1 MRKILRFAAA
11 ALAVLTTLINVF
23 LFAYL
28 ISKEGKT
35 TSAHNCDSGKK
46 TQSSAWD
53 DLLPFFPELQ
63 HNSAH
68 DLDPVHL
75 SQPFEYKRKKLV
87 IGIPVA
93 ERKTDYIIETLTSLF
108 SNLGDNYRNEILF
121 ITMFA
126 TMEISSDFVRNK
138 SAEIRGKFADEIR
151 NGILQVI
158 GVPPVWYNINVDKI
172 PATFNDSSDRMYWRT
187 KQNIDYVYLMT
198 YSSGLGDYYMQ
209 LEDDVIAA
217 ADYARVIFNYIAFK
231 SRKPWFVM
239 EFSSMGF
246 IAKLFRCSDLKYMTH
261 AIALYY
267 RFKPVD
273 WILMDILQS
282 RYCSLDESKENCAK
296 TIRCYVINSG
306 TSQFQHVGKI
316 SSLTGKVQK
325 IYDHTFGTGKSE
337 GFRWNPFADVISSMP
352 TAKKYEAQVGYSR
365 NVGIWFTNV
374 TEGSFVSILFLQ
386 PINISGIMFLS
397 GVPPAIDDKF
407 GPETEVYAL
416 DTEGRRTSL
425 GRFSLNG
432 DFLYRSDGTFVEEL
446 RIEVTETLP
455 HWVILD
461 HIRIDTN
468 PECLS
473 LIN

>member
-1 MRKILRFAAA
+1 
-11 ALAVLTTLINVF
+11 
-23 LFAYL
+23 
-28 ISKEGKT
+28 
-35 TSAHNCDSGKK
+35 
-46 TQSSAWD
+46 
-53 DLLPFFPELQ
+53 
-63 HNSAH
+63 
-68 DLDPVHL
+68 
-75 SQPFEYKRKKLV
+75 
-87 IGIPVA
+87 
-93 ERKTDYIIETLTSLF
+93 
-108 SNLGDNYRNEILF
+108 
-121 ITMFA
+121 
-126 TMEISSDFVRNK
+126 MEISSDFVRNK

-231 SRKPWFVM
+231 SRKQWFVM

-282 RYCSLDESKENCAK
+282 HYSVLPDKLRNIAVSTCRQDILVDRKSAEDLRPYVRY
-296 TIRCYVINSG
+296 R
-306 TSQFQHVGKI
+306 Q
-316 SSLTGKVQK
+316 
-325 IYDHTFGTGKSE
+325 

-352 TAKKYEAQVGYSR
+352 TEKKHEAQVGYSR

-432 DFLYRSDGTFVEEL
+432 DFLYRSDGTIVEEL
-446 RIEVTETLP
+446 RIEVTESLP

-468 PECLS
+468 PECVS
-473 LIN
+473 LIS